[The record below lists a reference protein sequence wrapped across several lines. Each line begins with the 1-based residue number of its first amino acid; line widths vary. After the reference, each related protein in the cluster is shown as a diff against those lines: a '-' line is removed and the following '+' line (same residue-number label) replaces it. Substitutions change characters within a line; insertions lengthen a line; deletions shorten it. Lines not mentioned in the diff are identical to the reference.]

1 MTDRIKP
8 LAHVDADKKSDEV
21 LGQEAGAYL
30 TKHQNI
36 QLVCE
41 LMTKLRESALPW
53 WTPKHL
59 RNTYCATDRM
69 RWFRERP
76 DLRQKITTKLTGL
89 APKACRKK
97 APDFQAALLDSV
109 IDDGDIEVQEFET
122 SFEPSDLVVYGPVGD
137 FWRLFRRRMPWDD
150 DATPHQDVVGWL
162 IGALLSDKSPL
173 DGAPRTPVLTAWEV
187 RTAIEGR
194 VWHSRVPLDVRV
206 SIDDARF
213 QFEQSNPDKPFHAN
227 RDLAIAAP
235 ALIAASIPLKDLIGV
250 LDVAGKA
257 MGFEETS
264 DVPERVSSVAPPANE
279 SDRGSIPPARV
290 DARASDLRGRVE
302 EIRDES
308 TLVGAME
315 ATPTGQEDD
324 GDPPPARSED
334 EMEQTNPYVEEDAS
348 LENLDVDSILP
359 PAAQPS
365 RPKKTR
371 RRKL

>member
-8 LAHVDADKKSDEV
+8 LAHVDADRKSDEV
-21 LGQEAGAYL
+21 LAQEAGSYL
-30 TKHQNI
+30 TKNQNV

-53 WTPKHL
+53 WTPRHL
-59 RNTYCATDRM
+59 RNTYSAADRM

-97 APDFQAALLDSV
+97 APDFQASLVDSV
-109 IDDGDIEVQEFET
+109 IDDGDIEVLDFET

-173 DGAPRTPVLTAWEV
+173 DGAPRTPVLSAWEV

-206 SIDDARF
+206 AIDDARF
-213 QFEQSNPDKPFHAN
+213 QLEHSNPDQTFHAN
-227 RDLAIAAP
+227 KDLAIAAP

-257 MGFEETS
+257 MGFEEGS
-264 DVPERVSSVAPPANE
+264 DVPERAASVAPPAGE
-279 SDRGSIPPARV
+279 SQRGSPARAE
-290 DARASDLRGRVE
+290 ARAGEVKGRVD

-308 TLVGAME
+308 TAVGGTNE
-315 ATPTGQEDD
+315 E

-334 EMEQTNPYVEEDAS
+334 EMERTNPYVEEDES

-359 PAAQPS
+359 PAPEPEPS
-365 RPKKTR
+365 RPSKKVR
-371 RRKL
+371 RRKP